1 MIEIVVADV
10 VVRVGADVDP
20 GHLAKVIRAVRQA

>member
-10 VVRVGADVDP
+10 VVRVGADVDQN
-20 GHLAKVIRAVRQA
+20 HLIRIIRAVRQA